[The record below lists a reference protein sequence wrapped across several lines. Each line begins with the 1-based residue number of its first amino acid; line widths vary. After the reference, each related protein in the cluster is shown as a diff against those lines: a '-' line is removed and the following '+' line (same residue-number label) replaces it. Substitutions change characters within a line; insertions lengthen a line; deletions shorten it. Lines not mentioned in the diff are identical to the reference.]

1 MTVYFLVQ
9 PFMYESQSLLQTIT
23 WFLQRPGEADLINPV
38 LHMIMKPA
46 QGVSV
51 SSLWSGGES
60 VGKSGEQTCGTFD
73 VHLEHAALK
82 KGEQLIDEQDKRR
95 SI

>member
-1 MTVYFLVQ
+1 
-9 PFMYESQSLLQTIT
+9 MYESQSLLQTIT
-23 WFLQRPGEADLINPV
+23 WLLQRPGEADLINPV

-46 QGVSV
+46 QGVLV

-73 VHLEHAALK
+73 VHLEPAAL
-82 KGEQLIDEQDKRR
+82 RR
-95 SI
+95 VRN

>member
-23 WFLQRPGEADLINPV
+23 WFLQRPGEVDLINPV
-38 LHMIMKPA
+38 LHTIMKQA

-51 SSLWSGGES
+51 SSLWSGDES
-60 VGKSGEQTCGTFD
+60 VGKSGEKTCGTSD
-73 VHLEHAALK
+73 VHLERAAL
-82 KGEQLIDEQDKRR
+82 RR
-95 SI
+95 VSN

>member
-23 WFLQRPGEADLINPV
+23 WFLQSPGEVDLINPV

-51 SSLWSGGES
+51 SSLWSGDES
-60 VGKSGEQTCGTFD
+60 VGKSGEKTCGSFD
-73 VHLEHAALK
+73 VYLECAAL
-82 KGEQLIDEQDKRR
+82 RR
-95 SI
+95 VSN